1 MWRHCHG
8 TAPQENIMSDDK
20 QLKQSVLDALKWE
33 PRVNAAH
40 IGVTAKAGIITL
52 MGHVESYWEKDA
64 AETVARRLKDV
75 KAVAEELEVR
85 LPFSVKRDDG
95 EIAAAAVE
103 RLSWNSAVPKDA
115 VKPTVQKGWITL
127 TGEVDWHY
135 QHEAAAD
142 DVRGLWGVTGL
153 SNHITIKARPNT
165 SSIKGDIMTALG
177 RSWLDPETI
186 TVTAQDGRVKL
197 TGTVDSWYERDEA
210 GATAWAAPGT
220 TAVQNDINV
229 I

>member
-1 MWRHCHG
+1 
-8 TAPQENIMSDDK
+8 MSNDE
-20 QLKQSVLDALKWE
+20 QLKQAVLDALKWE
-33 PRVNAAH
+33 PRVNEAH
-40 IGVTAKAGIITL
+40 IGVTAKAGIVNLT
-52 MGHVESYWEKDA
+52 GHVESYWEKDA
-64 AETVARRLKDV
+64 AEKVARRLKDV
-75 KAVAEELEVR
+75 RAVAEELEVR

-103 RLSWNSAVPKDA
+103 RLSWNAAVPKNA

-142 DVRGLWGVTGL
+142 DVRGLWGVTGV
-153 SNHITIKARPNT
+153 SNHITIKPRPNT
-165 SSIKGDIMTALG
+165 SSIKGDIMAALG

-197 TGTVDSWYERDEA
+197 TGTVESWCEREEA
-210 GATAWAAPGT
+210 GAAAWAASGT

-229 I
+229 M